1 MWPHCATMKRSRG
14 THRRHSASRFDAQVQ
29 LKDHFIHRNHQ
40 CIVFELLADN
50 LYELIKKTEFQAS
63 AAHKQKNARC
73 DPRTHAHTEDA
84 RAQACTQ
91 TRFSQALLACV
102 GCHFVPHQPHCVSS
116 TRCDHEGVCG
126 TEPLFWHLGP
136 PMMRRP
142 QGLSLNLVRKFAVQ
156 ILMCLY
162 ALSQS
167 QVDGTQS
174 AHSRPAAAL
183 RFDRNRRAG

>member
-1 MWPHCATMKRSRG
+1 MTDHNAAQRTGLAHRKTSRA
-14 THRRHSASRFDAQVQ
+14 RM
-29 LKDHFIHRNHQ
+29 
-40 CIVFELLADN
+40 
-50 LYELIKKTEFQAS
+50 S
-63 AAHKQKNARC
+63 AASSAAPSGSAAARPRAEHGIAHVKTGVHKLKQ
-73 DPRTHAHTEDA
+73 TFGIHATTSTEADGTPP
-84 RAQACTQ
+84 Q
-91 TRFSQALLACV
+91 
-102 GCHFVPHQPHCVSS
+102 HH
-116 TRCDHEGVCG
+116 HEGVCG